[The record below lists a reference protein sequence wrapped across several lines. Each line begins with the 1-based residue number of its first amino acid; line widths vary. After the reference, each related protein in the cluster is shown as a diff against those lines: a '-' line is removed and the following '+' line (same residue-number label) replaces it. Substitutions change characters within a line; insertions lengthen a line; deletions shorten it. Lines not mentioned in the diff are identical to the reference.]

1 MEHLATRLL
10 TKDRLGV
17 ILEAL
22 LTQYAANQNR
32 DAARQESLRHAS
44 REAEQ
49 KLQRMYAAIENGV
62 VDATDPT
69 LRKRL
74 DALKAQ
80 RDETSRLCAR
90 AEAPAMVVPVIA
102 DEMIER
108 FSRDL
113 RAKLADGPVAMR
125 KEYLRAIVDRIEVDD
140 REIRIFGRKDRL
152 MNQLVSDRP
161 KLNPK
166 VPSFGREWCPIG
178 DIFL

>member
-1 MEHLATRLL
+1 MDLLDTLVMEHFATRLL

-22 LTQYAANQNR
+22 LTQYAANQNH

-69 LRKRL
+69 LRGRL

-80 RDETSRLCAR
+80 RDETSCLCGWRKPRRLS
-90 AEAPAMVVPVIA
+90 IA
-102 DEMIER
+102 
-108 FSRDL
+108 
-113 RAKLADGPVAMR
+113 
-125 KEYLRAIVDRIEVDD
+125 
-140 REIRIFGRKDRL
+140 
-152 MNQLVSDRP
+152 
-161 KLNPK
+161 
-166 VPSFGREWCPIG
+166 
-178 DIFL
+178 